1 MCYVGLVYP
10 RPRFGLL
17 SRGEAVRGEPAQYIS
32 MRAPETTVV
41 VPNGSHYRDSQYY
54 ECEQTGFG
62 RSTALS
68 SSARSRMTSRISP
81 WCATL
86 VWSTHGLVS
95 AFFHVGRQFGASRP
109 NILACGLRKRP
120 WSFLM
125 GVTIVTPNIA
135 GYFRRNMHML
145 LASPHHKCNELGMMI
160 NHFLLSFG

>member
-1 MCYVGLVYP
+1 MTSRISPWCATLVWSTHGLVSAFFHVGRLFGAS
-10 RPRFGLL
+10 RPNTLACGLRKRPWSFL
-17 SRGEAVRGEPAQYIS
+17 MGVTIV
-32 MRAPETTVV
+32 T
-41 VPNGSHYRDSQYY
+41 PNNYY

-95 AFFHVGRQFGASRP
+95 AFFLVGRQFGASRP
-109 NILACGLRKRP
+109 NTLACGLRKRP

-125 GVTIVTPNIA
+125 GVTIVTPNKPAI
-135 GYFRRNMHML
+135 
-145 LASPHHKCNELGMMI
+145 E
-160 NHFLLSFG
+160 

>member
-95 AFFHVGRQFGASRP
+95 AFFHVGRQFGVSRP
-109 NILACGLRKRP
+109 NTLACGLRKRP

-125 GVTIVTPNIA
+125 GVTIVTPNTMYEQSTDNISEQEQANHKQFIA
-135 GYFRRNMHML
+135 
-145 LASPHHKCNELGMMI
+145 HHPVPELGSDI
-160 NHFLLSFG
+160 